1 MASDTQFKELV
12 GFFKR
17 AQHLWGRCPCCG
29 DLFRL
34 SEAVIS
40 YGSEPPKDWLTR
52 LQNQKKAVEQ
62 QKDKLDDWQ
71 GEVEGREY
79 EVQAQQRELD
89 RRAQN
94 LVKEARGLAREM
106 MKDDKK
112 MKKLLT
118 EARREAVQR
127 SRSTLLGKLFERL
140 APFLQRFD
148 HDPRDV
154 RAIMDPV
161 DYVVFDG
168 LTINRRVERI
178 TFVEVKSG
186 TSRTSPVQRSI
197 FEAIREGR
205 IGTAVW
211 HVGDRGVPMEQQ
223 LLYASPKRRAL
234 PPAH

>member
-1 MASDTQFKELV
+1 M
-12 GFFKR
+12 
-17 AQHLWGRCPCCG
+17 
-29 DLFRL
+29 
-34 SEAVIS
+34 
-40 YGSEPPKDWLTR
+40 
-52 LQNQKKAVEQ
+52 
-62 QKDKLDDWQ
+62 
-71 GEVEGREY
+71 
-79 EVQAQQRELD
+79 QAQQRELAA
-89 RRAQN
+89 RERN
-94 LVKEARGLAREM
+94 LVKEARGLARDM

-127 SRSTLLGKLFERL
+127 SRSTLLGKLFEQL

-223 LLYASPKRRAL
+223 LLSASPKRGAL
-234 PPAH
+234 PPAQ

>member
-1 MASDTQFKELV
+1 MASESHLKELV
-12 GFFKR
+12 SFFKNAR
-17 AQHLWGRCPCCG
+17 HLWGRCPHCTE
-29 DLFRL
+29 LFRL

-40 YGSEPPKDWLTR
+40 YGNEPPQDWLTR
-52 LQNQKKAVEQ
+52 LQKQRKEIATKKGQ
-62 QKDKLDDWQ
+62 LDDWQ
-71 GEVEGREY
+71 AEVEGREY
-79 EVQAQQRELD
+79 EVQDQQRELD
-89 RRAQN
+89 ARQKN
-94 LVKEARGLAREM
+94 LVKEARALAGDM
-106 MKDDKK
+106 LKDDKK

-186 TSRTSPVQRSI
+186 TSRTSAVQKSI

-205 IGTAVW
+205 VGTAVW

-223 LLYASPKRRAL
+223 LLSATPRRRAL
-234 PPAH
+234 PPAE